1 MSKNIE
7 NHDSVLLLQDCIAG
21 CKMAL
26 ESMDDIREHTDDK
39 QLRELIDKYY
49 DEHTGL
55 SVDCRD
61 MLDKAGADI
70 KEPGVFAKMAAKL
83 QTAMKMAVNDD
94 QSQAAKLL
102 TEGCNMGIE
111 TISGSLNEYRDA
123 DSKSVA
129 IAERL
134 RTLEEKMVE
143 ICSHYYKKYKIT
155 AVVPNQYNSG
165 IDLWSDE
172 LSDLCVKAVCSF
184 IISSYII
191 EDLQQQN
198 T

>member
-1 MSKNIE
+1 MSRNIE

-49 DEHTGL
+49 NEHTGL

-123 DSKSVA
+123 DSKSVQLQRGSG
-129 IAERL
+129 RL
-134 RTLEEKMVE
+134 RKKWLE

-165 IDLWSDE
+165 IDLWSGE

>member
-1 MSKNIE
+1 MSRNIE
-7 NHDSVLLLQDCIAG
+7 NHDSVRLLQDCIAG

-70 KEPGVFAKMAAKL
+70 KEPSAFAKM
-83 QTAMKMAVNDD
+83 
-94 QSQAAKLL
+94 AAKLL

-134 RTLEEKMVE
+134 RTLEEKMV
-143 ICSHYYKKYKIT
+143 
-155 AVVPNQYNSG
+155 G
-165 IDLWSDE
+165 
-172 LSDLCVKAVCSF
+172 
-184 IISSYII
+184 
-191 EDLQQQN
+191 DLQPLL
-198 T
+198 

>member
-1 MSKNIE
+1 MSRNIE

-70 KEPGVFAKMAAKL
+70 KCVCKDGCEAA
-83 QTAMKMAVNDD
+83 D
-94 QSQAAKLL
+94 
-102 TEGCNMGIE
+102 CNE
-111 TISGSLNEYRDA
+111 DGSE
-123 DSKSVA
+123 
-129 IAERL
+129 
-134 RTLEEKMVE
+134 
-143 ICSHYYKKYKIT
+143 
-155 AVVPNQYNSG
+155 
-165 IDLWSDE
+165 
-172 LSDLCVKAVCSF
+172 
-184 IISSYII
+184 
-191 EDLQQQN
+191 
-198 T
+198 

>member
-134 RTLEEKMVE
+134 RKKWWE

>member
-1 MSKNIE
+1 MSRNIE

-39 QLRELIDKYY
+39 QLRELIDN
-49 DEHTGL
+49 EHTGL

-134 RTLEEKMVE
+134 RTLEEKMV
-143 ICSHYYKKYKIT
+143 
-155 AVVPNQYNSG
+155 G
-165 IDLWSDE
+165 
-172 LSDLCVKAVCSF
+172 
-184 IISSYII
+184 
-191 EDLQQQN
+191 DLQPLL
-198 T
+198 

>member
-1 MSKNIE
+1 MSRNIE

-70 KEPGVFAKMAAKL
+70 KELGVFAKMAAKL

-134 RTLEEKMVE
+134 RTLEVKNGGRSAATIIKKNEKNG
-143 ICSHYYKKYKIT
+143 CCTDLGTT
-155 AVVPNQYNSG
+155 AVY
-165 IDLWSDE
+165 
-172 LSDLCVKAVCSF
+172 A
-184 IISSYII
+184 
-191 EDLQQQN
+191 
-198 T
+198 

>member
-1 MSKNIE
+1 MQGIFQKENTDKSLKYGIYRHLPTYEKIIRNLVSFFYKNIE

-134 RTLEEKMVE
+134 RTLEEKMV
-143 ICSHYYKKYKIT
+143 
-155 AVVPNQYNSG
+155 G
-165 IDLWSDE
+165 
-172 LSDLCVKAVCSF
+172 
-184 IISSYII
+184 
-191 EDLQQQN
+191 DLQPLL
-198 T
+198 

>member
-1 MSKNIE
+1 MSRNIE

-26 ESMDDIREHTDDK
+26 ESMDDVREHTDDK

-102 TEGCNMGIE
+102 TEGCNMGVK
-111 TISGSLNEYRDA
+111 SLNQYLNRYGSLNEYRDA

-134 RTLEEKMVE
+134 RTLEEKMV
-143 ICSHYYKKYKIT
+143 
-155 AVVPNQYNSG
+155 G
-165 IDLWSDE
+165 
-172 LSDLCVKAVCSF
+172 
-184 IISSYII
+184 
-191 EDLQQQN
+191 DLQPLL
-198 T
+198 

>member
-26 ESMDDIREHTDDK
+26 ESMDNIREHTDDK

-123 DSKSVA
+123 DSKSVQLQRGSG
-129 IAERL
+129 RL
-134 RTLEEKMVE
+134 RKKWLE

>member
-1 MSKNIE
+1 MSRNIE

-26 ESMDDIREHTDDK
+26 ESMDDIREHREDK
-39 QLRELIDKYY
+39 LLRELIDKYY

-55 SVDCRD
+55 SVVCRD

-70 KEPGVFAKMAAKL
+70 KEPGVFAMMAAKL

-134 RTLEEKMVE
+134 RTLEEKMV
-143 ICSHYYKKYKIT
+143 
-155 AVVPNQYNSG
+155 G
-165 IDLWSDE
+165 
-172 LSDLCVKAVCSF
+172 
-184 IISSYII
+184 
-191 EDLQQQN
+191 DLQPLL
-198 T
+198 

>member
-49 DEHTGL
+49 DEHTRL

-83 QTAMKMAVNDD
+83 QKAMKMPVMDD
-94 QSQAAKLL
+94 QSQAANVL
-102 TEGCNMGIE
+102 TEGCNRGIE
-111 TISGSLNEYRDA
+111 TIRGIPNEYRDA
-123 DSKSVA
+123 DSKGVE

-134 RTLEEKMVE
+134 RTLEEKMV
-143 ICSHYYKKYKIT
+143 
-155 AVVPNQYNSG
+155 G
-165 IDLWSDE
+165 
-172 LSDLCVKAVCSF
+172 
-184 IISSYII
+184 
-191 EDLQQQN
+191 DLQPLL
-198 T
+198 

>member
-1 MSKNIE
+1 MSRNIE

-129 IAERL
+129 IAERRKRQTMRQSL
-134 RTLEEKMVE
+134 KST
-143 ICSHYYKKYKIT
+143 
-155 AVVPNQYNSG
+155 PP
-165 IDLWSDE
+165 
-172 LSDLCVKAVCSF
+172 
-184 IISSYII
+184 IIGDVASCIRP
-191 EDLQQQN
+191 EDYL
-198 T
+198 TMA

>member
-1 MSKNIE
+1 MSRNIE

-49 DEHTGL
+49 DEHTRL

-70 KEPGVFAKMAAKL
+70 KEPGVFAKMAVKERRIPFEIKL

-134 RTLEEKMVE
+134 RTLEEKMV
-143 ICSHYYKKYKIT
+143 
-155 AVVPNQYNSG
+155 G
-165 IDLWSDE
+165 
-172 LSDLCVKAVCSF
+172 
-184 IISSYII
+184 
-191 EDLQQQN
+191 DLQPLL
-198 T
+198 

>member
-26 ESMDDIREHTDDK
+26 ESMDNIREHTDDK

-123 DSKSVA
+123 DSKSVQLQRGSG
-129 IAERL
+129 RL
-134 RTLEEKMVE
+134 RKKWWE

-172 LSDLCVKAVCSF
+172 LSDLYVKAVCSF

>member
-134 RTLEEKMVE
+134 RTLEEKMV
-143 ICSHYYKKYKIT
+143 
-155 AVVPNQYNSG
+155 G
-165 IDLWSDE
+165 
-172 LSDLCVKAVCSF
+172 
-184 IISSYII
+184 
-191 EDLQQQN
+191 DLQPLLCCTDLVQQPFMRSCQASCLN
-198 T
+198 KLTKYMVC

>member
-1 MSKNIE
+1 MSRNIE

-49 DEHTGL
+49 NEHTGL

-70 KEPGVFAKMAAKL
+70 KVPGVFAKMAAKL

-134 RTLEEKMVE
+134 RTLEEKMV
-143 ICSHYYKKYKIT
+143 
-155 AVVPNQYNSG
+155 G
-165 IDLWSDE
+165 
-172 LSDLCVKAVCSF
+172 
-184 IISSYII
+184 
-191 EDLQQQN
+191 DLQPLL
-198 T
+198 

>member
-1 MSKNIE
+1 MSRNIE

-123 DSKSVA
+123 DSK
-129 IAERL
+129 
-134 RTLEEKMVE
+134 
-143 ICSHYYKKYKIT
+143 
-155 AVVPNQYNSG
+155 
-165 IDLWSDE
+165 
-172 LSDLCVKAVCSF
+172 
-184 IISSYII
+184 
-191 EDLQQQN
+191 
-198 T
+198 

>member
-1 MSKNIE
+1 MSRNIE

-123 DSKSVA
+123 DSKSVQLQRGSG
-129 IAERL
+129 RL
-134 RTLEEKMVE
+134 RKKWWE
-143 ICSHYYKKYKIT
+143 ICSHYYKNYKIT
-155 AVVPNQYNSG
+155 AVVPNQYNSS
-165 IDLWSDE
+165 IDLWSGE
-172 LSDLCVKAVCSF
+172 LSDLYVKAVCSF

>member
-61 MLDKAGADI
+61 MLDI

-83 QTAMKMAVNDD
+83 QTAMKMAANDD

-134 RTLEEKMVE
+134 RTLEEKMV
-143 ICSHYYKKYKIT
+143 
-155 AVVPNQYNSG
+155 G
-165 IDLWSDE
+165 
-172 LSDLCVKAVCSF
+172 
-184 IISSYII
+184 
-191 EDLQQQN
+191 DLQPLL
-198 T
+198 

>member
-1 MSKNIE
+1 MSRNIE

-123 DSKSVA
+123 DSKSVQLQRGSG
-129 IAERL
+129 RL
-134 RTLEEKMVE
+134 RKKWWE

-155 AVVPNQYNSG
+155 AVVPNQYNSR
-165 IDLWSDE
+165 IDLWSGG
-172 LSDLCVKAVCSF
+172 LSDLYVKAVCSF

>member
-1 MSKNIE
+1 MKTSILIKRYGWFFYEQKYLRI
-7 NHDSVLLLQDCIAG
+7 HDSVLLLQDCIAG

-49 DEHTGL
+49 DEHTRL

-134 RTLEEKMVE
+134 RTLEEKMV
-143 ICSHYYKKYKIT
+143 
-155 AVVPNQYNSG
+155 G
-165 IDLWSDE
+165 
-172 LSDLCVKAVCSF
+172 
-184 IISSYII
+184 
-191 EDLQQQN
+191 DLQPLL
-198 T
+198 

>member
-1 MSKNIE
+1 MSRNIE

-39 QLRELIDKYY
+39 QIRELIDKYY

-134 RTLEEKMVE
+134 RTLEEKMV
-143 ICSHYYKKYKIT
+143 
-155 AVVPNQYNSG
+155 G
-165 IDLWSDE
+165 
-172 LSDLCVKAVCSF
+172 
-184 IISSYII
+184 
-191 EDLQQQN
+191 DLQPLL
-198 T
+198 

>member
-123 DSKSVA
+123 DSKSVQLQRGSG
-129 IAERL
+129 RL
-134 RTLEEKMVE
+134 RKKWWE
-143 ICSHYYKKYKIT
+143 ICNHYYKKYKIT
-155 AVVPNQYNSG
+155 AVVLIWYNSR
-165 IDLWSDE
+165 
-172 LSDLCVKAVCSF
+172 LCVAIKHHA
-184 IISSYII
+184 
-191 EDLQQQN
+191 
-198 T
+198 

>member
-123 DSKSVA
+123 DSKSVQLQRGSG
-129 IAERL
+129 RL
-134 RTLEEKMVE
+134 RKKWLE

>member
-1 MSKNIE
+1 MSRNIE

-70 KEPGVFAKMAAKL
+70 KEPGAFAKMAAKL

-134 RTLEEKMVE
+134 RTLEEKMV
-143 ICSHYYKKYKIT
+143 
-155 AVVPNQYNSG
+155 G
-165 IDLWSDE
+165 
-172 LSDLCVKAVCSF
+172 
-184 IISSYII
+184 
-191 EDLQQQN
+191 DLQPLLIKKRGFCTKSVQQPFMRSCQASCLN
-198 T
+198 KLTKYMVC

>member
-1 MSKNIE
+1 MSRNIE

-70 KEPGVFAKMAAKL
+70 KKPGVFAKMAAKL

-134 RTLEEKMVE
+134 RTLEGKMV
-143 ICSHYYKKYKIT
+143 
-155 AVVPNQYNSG
+155 G
-165 IDLWSDE
+165 
-172 LSDLCVKAVCSF
+172 
-184 IISSYII
+184 
-191 EDLQQQN
+191 DLQPLL
-198 T
+198 